1 MPRIFINISYFK
13 FTMKHLSGK
22 DKKELNTKLTPE
34 YQVDK
39 KEEIIETKEGILLK
53 DKLPYLIKLEDSSYI
68 PHLKSIIENTFPT
81 IYIDNGAIP
90 FLLKGADMMRPGI
103 EKIEGEFKENEIVA
117 IKNLNYPKIIGIG
130 KALLNSQEMNSQ
142 EKGKSIKVLHY
153 IKDHYY

>member
-1 MPRIFINISYFK
+1 
-13 FTMKHLSGK
+13 
-22 DKKELNTKLTPE
+22 
-34 YQVDK
+34 K

-53 DKLPYLIKLEDSSYI
+53 DKVPYLIKLEDSSYI